1 MSIREYMSHVEPG
14 SRKDSLGQLIAARDE
29 NGVPLSG
36 EELVAAG
43 MVFMIVGTT
52 NGLKISLTNEVEI
65 RLQLRLLG
73 CPIIWPRIKTW
84 RGNSTKT

>member
-1 MSIREYMSHVEPG
+1 MIGDTSIREYMSQVEPG

-52 NGLKISLTNEVEI
+52 MI
-65 RLQLRLLG
+65 
-73 CPIIWPRIKTW
+73 
-84 RGNSTKT
+84 